1 MTIAPQQPILTVIE
15 GKNNL
20 RKLTEDHL
28 TFIKVG
34 FGYSLEVLIKAGY
47 ETDGATI
54 PENLLNDERYG
65 KKIEDHIRSK
75 YPSIK
80 TRYDFE
86 NLVKYLVGTPWDMP
100 RLLAAIVH
108 DVLYGRKWKI
118 RWLCDKVYRLSL
130 LENNYDVI
138 RAEIEYGGIRLLGWK
153 NWESVSDSE
162 RKHTKRLSEVK
173 IIKTKNKEKEI
184 RRIWEQL
191 GKKISR

>member
-1 MTIAPQQPILTVIE
+1 MTIAPQQPILTPIA
-15 GKNNL
+15 GKGNL
-20 RKLTEDHL
+20 RTLVEDHL
-28 TFIKVG
+28 TFVKVG

-54 PENLLNDERYG
+54 PDNLLQDEKYG
-65 KKIEDHIRSK
+65 KKIEEYIRTK

-80 TRYDFE
+80 TKYEYDLE
-86 NLVKYLVGTPWDMP
+86 NLVKYLIGTPWDMP

-118 RWLCDKVYRLSL
+118 RWLCDKVYRLIL

-138 RAEIEYGGIRLLGWK
+138 RAEIEYGGIRLIGWK

-162 RKHTKRLSEVK
+162 RKQTKRLSEVK

-184 RRIWEQL
+184 LHILERTS
-191 GKKISR
+191 K